1 MAFLT
6 LQEVRN
12 KARSKT
18 STGLESREAL
28 NRQFQFDSISPDK
41 TYDIFLSHAFLDAET
56 IYGLKIILEEAKFS
70 VYVDWYEDSH
80 LDRGKVTKKTAEII
94 RKRMKS
100 CKSLIYAITENSG
113 DSKWMVWEL
122 GYFDGF
128 RGKVAILGL
137 TENSEDGFQSQEFL
151 ELYPFVERHD
161 LGLVM
166 KDDPTKPAKLLR
178 DWVKF

>member
-28 NRQFQFDSISPDK
+28 NRQFQFDSINLDK
-41 TYDIFLSHAFLDAET
+41 TYDIFLSHAFLDAEA
-56 IYGLKIILEEAKFS
+56 IYGLKITLEEAGFS

-80 LDRGKVTKKTAEII
+80 LDRGKITKKTAEII

-137 TENSEDGFQSQEFL
+137 TENSGDSFKSQEFL
-151 ELYPFVERHD
+151 ELYPFVQRYS
-161 LGLVM
+161 LGLVVE
-166 KDDPTKPAKLLR
+166 DDPTKSVELLKH
-178 DWVKF
+178 WVN